1 MLRSLVWLGSC
12 WEAHG
17 LIHRCITPVWCWCH
31 PLKTALLYFQLLE
44 TVVCSMVKASVQ
56 LAVGYNFFHKAYK
69 LCNSKLLLKL
79 L

>member
-1 MLRSLVWLGSC
+1 MLRSLLWLGSC

-17 LIHRCITPVWCWCH
+17 LIHRFITPILCWCH
-31 PLKTALLYFQLLE
+31 PLKSALSYFQLLE

-56 LAVGYNFFHKAYK
+56 LALGYNFFHKAYK
-69 LCNSKLLLKL
+69 IYNSKLLLKL